1 MPIGVIPLREVIG
14 VIKKALIGILFV
26 IALFF
31 AGCAGYTSN
40 YRYDPYYGYNH
51 YPYGYH
57 GAPYGYQGHGYRGG
71 WQHY

>member
-1 MPIGVIPLREVIG
+1 MCVIPLREVIG

-26 IALFF
+26 IALFLV
-31 AGCAGYTSN
+31 GCAGYSNN
-40 YRYDPYYGYNH
+40 YRYNPYSEYYH

-71 WQHY
+71 WQHF